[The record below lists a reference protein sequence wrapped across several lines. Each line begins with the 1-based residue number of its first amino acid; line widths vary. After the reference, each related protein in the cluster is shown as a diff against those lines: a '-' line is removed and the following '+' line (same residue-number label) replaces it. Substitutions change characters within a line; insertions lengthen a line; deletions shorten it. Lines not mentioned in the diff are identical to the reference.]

1 MEVLDYLK
9 SLDPALLIALGA
21 AVMMAVLLIAVMI
34 RSERSRTE
42 LTLRLA
48 DMAAAQQTAQGQ
60 LDLRLRE
67 QERALGDRMGDVTR
81 RVGEN
86 LHATTEK
93 THESLSQLRE
103 RLAKIDAAQRNI
115 TELSSQVV
123 SLQEILSNKQ
133 ARGAFGN
140 FQLGTLVSDALP
152 AATYQLE
159 ATLSNGKR
167 ADCLIRLPNPPGPVV
182 IDAKFPLE
190 GWQKIQTARGDAELK
205 DARREFS
212 VAIKKHVT
220 DIAERYVIE
229 GETADTAFM
238 FLPSEA
244 IYIELHQNFP
254 NMVEDAQRRR
264 ISIVSPS
271 TLWPALVAMRSV
283 FRDLHMRKHAN
294 VLQAEVRVML
304 DDVERL
310 DGRVEKLQRHFD
322 MATED
327 VRQIRISTDKVSK
340 RGERID
346 EMDFE
351 DSETPIE
358 SGPKVALIEGGRR
371 D

>member
-1 MEVLDYLK
+1 MDVLETLRTF
-9 SLDPALLIALGA
+9 DPALWVAIGAGAVMVVVMVIALVKTG
-21 AVMMAVLLIAVMI
+21 
-34 RSERSRTE
+34 RNRDE
-42 LTLRLA
+42 LAQRLA
-48 DMAAAQQTAQGQ
+48 ELAAAQQTAQGV
-60 LDLRLRE
+60 LDQRLRE
-67 QERALGDRMGDVTR
+67 QERVLGDRMGDVTR

-86 LHATTEK
+86 LHTSSEK
-93 THESLSQLRE
+93 THESLTQLRE
-103 RLAKIDAAQRNI
+103 RLARIDAAQQNI

-123 SLQEILSNKQ
+123 GLQEILSNKQ

-140 FQLGTLVSDALP
+140 FQLGTLVADALP
-152 AATYQLE
+152 AATFQLE

-167 ADCLIRLPNPPGPVV
+167 ADCLILLPNPPGPVV

-190 GWQKIQTARGDAELK
+190 GWQKIQAARGDAELK

-212 VAIKKHVT
+212 IAIKKHVT
-220 DIAERYVIE
+220 DIAERYIIE

-283 FRDLHMRKHAN
+283 FRDLHMRKYAN
-294 VLQAEVRVML
+294 VLQKEVRVML
-304 DDVERL
+304 DDVDRL
-310 DGRVEKLQRHFD
+310 DKRVDKLQSHFGQ
-322 MATED
+322 ATED
-327 VRQIRISTDKVSK
+327 VRQIRISTDKVTR
-340 RGERID
+340 RGEQI
-346 EMDFE
+346 EQMEFE
-351 DSETPIE
+351 ESESVE
-358 SGPKVALIEGGRR
+358 ARPKVSLIEGGRK